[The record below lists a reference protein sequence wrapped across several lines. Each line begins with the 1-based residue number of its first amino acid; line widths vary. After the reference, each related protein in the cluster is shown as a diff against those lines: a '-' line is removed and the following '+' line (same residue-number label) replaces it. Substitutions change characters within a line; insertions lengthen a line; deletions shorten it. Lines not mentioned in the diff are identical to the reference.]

1 METTTDQMLEA
12 VATLPKNAFIVLS
25 SWRRSEQ
32 DGYLNFRYVLD
43 KIKERSSVPILVTRN
58 DFLAPGILGGYVMDS
73 TLYGEETVSLMKE
86 IIANPS
92 GAPLPYRERPH
103 RCVINDTVLKSFGLD
118 ESALPKEAVVL
129 NQIPPFWQ
137 LYKKETFL
145 GLGLFLIFLFLVVQL
160 AHAHRKLRRESLK
173 TDRIL
178 STLPIRI
185 VITNRTGKILYH
197 QVEKG
202 FYRTGKPLGVW
213 KTSGVGP
220 PTSERAGRAGV

>member
-1 METTTDQMLEA
+1 METTTDQMLDA

-43 KIKERSSVPILVTRN
+43 KIKERSSVPILVTGN

-92 GAPLPYRERPH
+92 GAPLPHRERPL
-103 RCVINDTVLKSFGLD
+103 RCVINDTVLRSFAFD
-118 ESALPKEAVVL
+118 ESVLPKEAVML
-129 NQIPPFWQ
+129 NRIPPFWQ

-160 AHAHRKLRRESLK
+160 AHAHRKLRKASRK
-173 TDRIL
+173 TEMILDALPVRIL
-178 STLPIRI
+178 IANREGNILFTRLKRTLSHGS
-185 VITNRTGKILYH
+185 N
-197 QVEKG
+197 
-202 FYRTGKPLGVW
+202 
-213 KTSGVGP
+213 TSACGW
-220 PTSERAGRAGV
+220 TERSGY